1 MGTQEKINY
10 VKEVLKSDVNLAF
23 VGIMIC
29 LALVFNWGF
38 LLLLPVGQIIAT
50 FLAQLEL
57 VQRRI
62 RSRMNL
68 EDKTKIQ
75 ADLTKIVQSLPPK
88 YQSDFNSVRGLCEE
102 IERRSAELDAS
113 GSNTML
119 SKIVEKL
126 SGFQY
131 EYARMLRAHKLL
143 STRNYRSLQDML
155 GQEISR
161 AEQAVQNEASGQVRQ
176 ALAQN
181 LNILKQ
187 RLARIRKLEEL
198 VRLLEARL
206 QVIKNSLGLIQDE
219 VYTFTDVTSISG
231 LVDNL
236 LINLSISDEFR
247 SAYEDILNIED
258 SSTIGTSM
266 EDLES
271 ESTFA
276 TQQRRR
282 QQQHIRQVK

>member
-126 SGFQY
+126 
-131 EYARMLRAHKLL
+131 A
-143 STRNYRSLQDML
+143 
-155 GQEISR
+155 
-161 AEQAVQNEASGQVRQ
+161 
-176 ALAQN
+176 
-181 LNILKQ
+181 
-187 RLARIRKLEEL
+187 
-198 VRLLEARL
+198 
-206 QVIKNSLGLIQDE
+206 
-219 VYTFTDVTSISG
+219 
-231 LVDNL
+231 
-236 LINLSISDEFR
+236 
-247 SAYEDILNIED
+247 
-258 SSTIGTSM
+258 
-266 EDLES
+266 
-271 ESTFA
+271 
-276 TQQRRR
+276 
-282 QQQHIRQVK
+282 